1 MLPLD
6 LTRAY
11 CAPNSQRLAP
21 APDDATRPNAGNA
34 GNAADAL
41 GPSLPE
47 VGPQGMQGA
56 VLGHDGS
63 VAELPAIGPHD
74 FSAARR
80 VHDTLPMGATGAV
93 VRVTLTPDANATQY
107 VIKRSPDA
115 WHTTQTWLTSRLF
128 GALGLPT
135 PTTFLVRGCDE
146 AFDGTSASG
155 SLYLA
160 SAYLPTYEDLGVWLV
175 SDEARRAIVGQSQ
188 DEARATVCDGAGIG
202 ARMSGK
208 VLERLCKQE
217 GVPFWALSPHC
228 AGIHADEL
236 KNRNDMLGL
245 LCKML
250 PDVYQCE
257 LERHYIAAL
266 WLGNWDLCNVFME
279 NVGVWRDKENL
290 PRMMTVDFGAC
301 LDMGFQ
307 GTCKDTGYDVAVG
320 QRAGLSALPPLTST
334 FRRDAACFAMTL
346 PPGALTDLTQFPYG
360 EQYAP
365 FVRRLKDFTPDAA
378 EHVVTEALK
387 NPTGVRAVAA
397 EMAYRLGSIHL
408 EALLPWTTDA
418 NELAC
423 AEMGVGALQGRND
436 AREQVRRLLSRRDSL
451 VQLLGGEWVAQA
463 WARAHPTR
471 AAAIDA
477 QQSPFLKA

>member
-1 MLPLD
+1 MLPFD

-11 CAPNSQRLAP
+11 SAPNGRQPSSVPNDASQQ
-21 APDDATRPNAGNA
+21 NAGD
-34 GNAADAL
+34 GADVLRPA
-41 GPSLPE
+41 LPE

-63 VAELPAIGPHD
+63 VADLPDIGPHD
-74 FSAARR
+74 FSTAQR
-80 VHDTLPMGATGAV
+80 VHDTQPMGATGAV
-93 VRVTLTPDANATQY
+93 VRITLTPDANATQY
-107 VIKRSPDA
+107 VVKRCPDP

-146 AFDGTSASG
+146 AFDGTLACG
-155 SLYLA
+155 RVYLA
-160 SAYLPTYEDLGVWLV
+160 SAYLPTYEDIGLWLV
-175 SDEARRAIVGQSQ
+175 GDEARRAIVGQSQ
-188 DEARATVCDGAGIG
+188 DETRAKICDGAGVG

-208 VLERLCKQE
+208 VLERLCKQA
-217 GVPFWALSPHC
+217 GVPFWALSPDL
-228 AGIHADEL
+228 ASLHADEL
-236 KNRNDMLGL
+236 KRRNDMLGL

-307 GTCKDTGYDVAVG
+307 GTCKDTGYDVAVA
-320 QRAGLSALPPLTST
+320 QRADLPALPPLTST
-334 FRRDAACFAMTL
+334 FRRDAACFAMEL
-346 PPGALTDLTQFPYG
+346 PPEALADLTQFPYG

-365 FVRRLKDFTPDAA
+365 FVRRLTDFRLDAPESVA
-378 EHVVTEALK
+378 TDELK
-387 NPTGVRAVAA
+387 NPTNVRAVAA
-397 EMAYRLGSIHL
+397 EMAYRLSRIHS
-408 EALLPWTTDA
+408 ETLLPWA
-418 NELAC
+418 SAAIEIAG
-423 AEMGVGALQGRND
+423 AEMGSGALHGRVD
-436 AREQVRRLLSRRDSL
+436 AREQVHRLLTRRDSL
-451 VQLLGGEWVAQA
+451 SRLLGGAWAAQA
-463 WARAHPTR
+463 WARLHPTR

-477 QQSPFLKA
+477 QQSPFMRR